1 MYLKNLHL
9 TNFRSYEKLDLEI
22 TPGINIFVGKNGEGK
37 TNIVEA
43 IIYLTF
49 LNSHRVANVQPLIKL
64 GQETAYIRSKVSY
77 PNRELEIVLELN
89 AQKPNKATVNQNPVK
104 SQKELFGLL
113 QSIYFSPEDLD
124 LVRGDSSLRRRFL
137 DEFAILKSP
146 KIAALTSDYEK
157 AVKQRNKL
165 IKSRA
170 NRESLQPWNEQL
182 SKIGGALITTR
193 ISLINEIQPFF
204 VDTYQ
209 DISGSSSAKLAYKSS
224 ISEPTTNT
232 EANTEQLLT
241 ALSNSYQQEIERGF
255 TLFGPHRDD
264 LLLKLEDQ
272 PVKTYASHGE
282 SWSIALALKLS
293 LFQNIKKSGASP
305 ILILDDV
312 FAELDDERRDHLL
325 KIMEDV
331 EQTLITCAV
340 ENDIPKSI
348 SGKKYYVRTGF
359 VSSYE
364 V

>member
-1 MYLKNLHL
+1 M
-9 TNFRSYEKLDLEI
+9 
-22 TPGINIFVGKNGEGK
+22 
-37 TNIVEA
+37 
-43 IIYLTF
+43 
-49 LNSHRVANVQPLIKL
+49 
-64 GQETAYIRSKVSY
+64 
-77 PNRELEIVLELN
+77 
-89 AQKPNKATVNQNPVK
+89 
-104 SQKELFGLL
+104 
-113 QSIYFSPEDLD
+113 
-124 LVRGDSSLRRRFL
+124 
-137 DEFAILKSP
+137 
-146 KIAALTSDYEK
+146 
-157 AVKQRNKL
+157 
-165 IKSRA
+165 
-170 NRESLQPWNEQL
+170 
-182 SKIGGALITTR
+182 
-193 ISLINEIQPFF
+193 
-204 VDTYQ
+204 
-209 DISGSSSAKLAYKSS
+209 
-224 ISEPTTNT
+224 
-232 EANTEQLLT
+232 
-241 ALSNSYQQEIERGF
+241 
-255 TLFGPHRDD
+255 FGPHRDD

>member
-1 MYLKNLHL
+1 LYLKNLHL

-137 DEFAILKSP
+137 DEF
-146 KIAALTSDYEK
+146 
-157 AVKQRNKL
+157 
-165 IKSRA
+165 
-170 NRESLQPWNEQL
+170 
-182 SKIGGALITTR
+182 
-193 ISLINEIQPFF
+193 EI
-204 VDTYQ
+204 
-209 DISGSSSAKLAYKSS
+209 
-224 ISEPTTNT
+224 
-232 EANTEQLLT
+232 
-241 ALSNSYQQEIERGF
+241 GF